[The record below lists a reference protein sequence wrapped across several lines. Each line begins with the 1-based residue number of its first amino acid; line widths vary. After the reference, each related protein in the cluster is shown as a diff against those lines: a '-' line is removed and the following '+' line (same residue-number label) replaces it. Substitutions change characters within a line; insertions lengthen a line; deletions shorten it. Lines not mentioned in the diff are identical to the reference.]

1 MSYNFEHF
9 LNLDLFKNVRIKT
22 VRIIH
27 FLLHMLKKMI
37 QNRSILYEFL
47 RLQKKSQNPS
57 YPTTFG
63 SVFYECTSLETIE
76 FSECENT
83 VIRDKTFCK

>member
-1 MSYNFEHF
+1 MSYDFVSF

-27 FLLHMLKKMI
+27 LFYQLYENYL

-57 YPTTFG
+57 YPTTMNLG
-63 SVFYECTSLETIE
+63 
-76 FSECENT
+76 N
-83 VIRDKTFCK
+83 

>member
-1 MSYNFEHF
+1 MYGLSVNVLQFENF
-9 LNLDLFKNVRIKT
+9 LNLNLFKNVRIKT

-37 QNRSILYEFL
+37 QNRSILCEFL

-57 YPTTFG
+57 YPTTIVEKHI
-63 SVFYECTSLETIE
+63 SHTLYVY
-76 FSECENT
+76 
-83 VIRDKTFCK
+83 

>member
-1 MSYNFEHF
+1 MSYNFENF

-47 RLQKKSQNPS
+47 RLQKKSHNPS
-57 YPTTFG
+57 YPTT
-63 SVFYECTSLETIE
+63 SKRIKLSIL
-76 FSECENT
+76 
-83 VIRDKTFCK
+83 

>member
-1 MSYNFEHF
+1 MSYNFENF

-37 QNRSILYEFL
+37 QNCSILYEFL

-57 YPTTFG
+57 TYTT
-63 SVFYECTSLETIE
+63 Y
-76 FSECENT
+76 SEYSMRIILFNG
-83 VIRDKTFCK
+83 

>member
-1 MSYNFEHF
+1 MSYNFENF
-9 LNLDLFKNVRIKT
+9 LNLNLFKNVRIKT

-47 RLQKKSQNPS
+47 RLQKKSQSPS
-57 YPTTFG
+57 YPTTY
-63 SVFYECTSLETIE
+63 VFSHLTQVSLLTLS
-76 FSECENT
+76 F
-83 VIRDKTFCK
+83 